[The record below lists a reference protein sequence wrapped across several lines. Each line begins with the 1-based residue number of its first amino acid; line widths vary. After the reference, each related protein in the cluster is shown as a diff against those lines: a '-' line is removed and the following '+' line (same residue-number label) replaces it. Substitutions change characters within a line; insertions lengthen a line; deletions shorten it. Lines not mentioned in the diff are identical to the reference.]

1 MTINENNG
9 IISDAANLTG
19 KTIDGSGNIT
29 VNKLNDTPAAD
40 LSGITNNASVT
51 VNAADNLTFTG
62 SFQRQHLH

>member
-9 IISDAANLTG
+9 IISDATTPG

-40 LSGITNNASVT
+40 LSVLPTM
-51 VNAADNLTFTG
+51 
-62 SFQRQHLH
+62 